1 MPAKE
6 VIHVLLPRI
15 FCLVSSTDDLSTLSD
30 LAQVG
35 VDGFQVR
42 DKEATTRELVELT
55 RVVLAA
61 VRPWGA
67 TVVVDDRLDVA
78 LATGADGVHLGAD
91 DLPVELATEISRA
104 LAPHLLVG
112 ATCRDRAAVERAA
125 AAGAAYAGFGP
136 VFATTSKAGLP
147 PALGVP
153 AVTAARGVLP
163 LVAIGGI
170 APGRVRPVLDAGA
183 HGVAVLGAI
192 WREPDPVAAAKEL
205 VQELG

>member
-1 MPAKE
+1 M
-6 VIHVLLPRI
+6 LSTRI
-15 FCLVSSTDDLSTLSD
+15 FCLVSSTDDLSLLGD
-30 LAQVG
+30 LAEVG

-42 DKEATTRELVELT
+42 DKVVTTRELVELT
-55 RVVLAA
+55 RVVIGA
-61 VRPWGA
+61 VRPFGA

-91 DLPVELATEISRA
+91 DLPVGLAVAS
-104 LAPHLLVG
+104 APHLLVG
-112 ATCRDRAAVERAA
+112 ATCRDRDDVERAA
-125 AAGAAYAGFGP
+125 AAGASYAGFGP
-136 VFATTSKAGLP
+136 VHATTSKAGLP

-153 AVTAARGVLP
+153 AVAAASGVLP

-170 APGRVRPVLDAGA
+170 DAGRVRPVVDAGA

-192 WREPDPVAAAKEL
+192 WSKPDPVAAAKEL

>member
-1 MPAKE
+1 M
-6 VIHVLLPRI
+6 LSTRI
-15 FCLVSSTDDLSTLSD
+15 FCLVSSTDDLSLLGD
-30 LAQVG
+30 LAEAG
-35 VDGFQVR
+35 IDGFQVR
-42 DKEATTRELVELT
+42 DKVVSTRELVELT
-55 RVVLAA
+55 RVVIGA
-61 VRPWGA
+61 VRPFGA

-91 DLPVELATEISRA
+91 DLPVELAVAS
-104 LAPHLLVG
+104 APHLLVG
-112 ATCRDRAAVERAA
+112 ATCRDRNDVERAA

-153 AVTAARGVLP
+153 AVAAASGVLP

-170 APGRVRPVLDAGA
+170 EPGRVRPVVDAGA
-183 HGVAVLGAI
+183 HGVAVIGAI
-192 WREPDPVAAAKEL
+192 WRAPDPVAAAKEL

>member
-15 FCLVSSTDDLSTLSD
+15 FCLVSSTDDLSTLSE
-30 LAQVG
+30 LAEVG

-42 DKEATTRELVELT
+42 DKEATTRELVEFT

-61 VRPWGA
+61 VRPFGA

-91 DLPVELATEISRA
+91 DLPVELATEIA
-104 LAPHLLVG
+104 TQIAPHLLVG
-112 ATCRDRAAVERAA
+112 ATCRDRAAVEKAA
-125 AAGAAYAGFGP
+125 EAGAAYAGFGP
-136 VFATTSKAGLP
+136 VFATASKPGLP
-147 PALGVP
+147 PALGLP
-153 AVTAARGVLP
+153 AITAASGVLP
-163 LVAIGGI
+163 LIAIGGI
-170 APGRVRPVLDAGA
+170 GAGRVRPALAAGA
-183 HGVAVLGAI
+183 HGVAVLGAL

>member
-1 MPAKE
+1 M
-6 VIHVLLPRI
+6 LSTRI
-15 FCLVSSTDDLSTLSD
+15 FCLVSSTDDLSLLCD
-30 LAQVG
+30 LAEAG

-42 DKEATTRELVELT
+42 DKAATTRELVELT
-55 RVVLAA
+55 RVVIGA
-61 VRPWGA
+61 VRPYGA

-91 DLPVELATEISRA
+91 DLPIELAVA
-104 LAPHLLVG
+104 CAPDLLVG
-112 ATCRDRAAVERAA
+112 ATCRDRADVERAA

-153 AVTAARGVLP
+153 AVTAASGVLP

-170 APGRVRPVLDAGA
+170 DAGRVRPVVDAGA

-192 WREPDPVAAAKEL
+192 WSKPDPVTAAKEL